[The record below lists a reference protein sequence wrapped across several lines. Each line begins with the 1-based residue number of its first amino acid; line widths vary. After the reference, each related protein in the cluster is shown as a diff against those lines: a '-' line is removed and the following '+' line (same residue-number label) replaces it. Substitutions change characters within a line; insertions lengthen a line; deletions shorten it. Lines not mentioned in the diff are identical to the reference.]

1 MGQPKKVVIQEDSDL
16 DSDYERPK
24 FPTLEEARYNLRS
37 NKWEIE
43 RLRRPVMER
52 VRRQSEMQDFPERI
66 QQRSKMQEMPDT
78 FEAPNTENESG
89 SDNDEGSDEQPIRR
103 SGSSHPIPRSDSSS
117 CDWIVRKLQNQI
129 EQEFE
134 IKKARI

>member
-66 QQRSKMQEMPDT
+66 QQMSKMQEMP
-78 FEAPNTENESG
+78 N
-89 SDNDEGSDEQPIRR
+89 
-103 SGSSHPIPRSDSSS
+103 
-117 CDWIVRKLQNQI
+117 
-129 EQEFE
+129 
-134 IKKARI
+134 ARYL